1 MHSFAKLLQRP
12 VRVLE
17 ATEVELH
24 VGATVAHQDSPM
36 LLHAWIYHPSK
47 TQNRKRMRK
56 KKNDKNLACFP
67 PHPHPFVCRF
77 LLCGSYVWPMEFK
90 QYDMYQFNQGGL
102 K

>member
-56 KKNDKNLACFP
+56 KRMTRIWLAS
-67 PHPHPFVCRF
+67 HPTPTPAPLSVDFCYVVAM
-77 LLCGSYVWPMEFK
+77 CGPWSLSNMTCTSSIK
-90 QYDMYQFNQGGL
+90 GG
-102 K
+102 